1 VSLAVEG
8 GRGDVAG
15 VDDWFEAEAPGIIEG
30 LERSGSVG
38 ASTAAAAR
46 LLVGEG
52 ASASAL
58 RLVLEE
64 AMGSGATPDRQ

>member
-1 VSLAVEG
+1 MEG